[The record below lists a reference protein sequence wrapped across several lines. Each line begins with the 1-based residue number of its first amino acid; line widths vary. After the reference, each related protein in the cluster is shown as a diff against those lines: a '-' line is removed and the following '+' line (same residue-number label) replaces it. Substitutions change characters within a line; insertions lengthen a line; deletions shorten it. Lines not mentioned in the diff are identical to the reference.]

1 MSWHS
6 SKCGWVVEESL
17 NRRLQRTS
25 PCADADAAAAAAFG
39 VPEDEDAGVC
49 ASVVFSP
56 DYCRTS
62 ALLAA
67 LCANACGLEAER
79 CAGDDDAAAAEMLQL
94 MGAVLAEACQ
104 LTCD

>member
-1 MSWHS
+1 MVRMVRNGSNGS
-6 SKCGWVVEESL
+6 VP
-17 NRRLQRTS
+17 RRSNLSTQ
-25 PCADADAAAAAAFG
+25 
-39 VPEDEDAGVC
+39 
-49 ASVVFSP
+49 
-56 DYCRTS
+56 